1 MAAAGVAGEEL
12 AKEEAAK
19 KDSEMEVAAAV
30 KAAMLRVAVVTRV
43 AVWEVVA
50 TVVAKEGG
58 MEAVMEA
65 VVVKGSGVVEA
76 EVTT

>member
-1 MAAAGVAGEEL
+1 
-12 AKEEAAK
+12 
-19 KDSEMEVAAAV
+19 VAAAV